1 MTRYLYLESE
11 GVYRK
16 LLRVSRTKN
25 IITGSFFNSYIQ
37 VYPGLKD
44 LHFTYPPPGNYH
56 VTVVCSD
63 GTEYRIYSN
72 SATKRCAGRNDREQI
87 DRESLP
93 FTWRMFVPEKRMR
106 PSFHDFQNDPTK
118 SDSLLAIGIP
128 CVPLTGPSETPR
140 TSDAIFRYE
149 LDPEKKRMVTLNVS
163 ICGSKYNFN
172 PTNPDFPKPV
182 FEHRD
187 QGNPEVLIHFF

>member
-1 MTRYLYLESE
+1 MTRHLYLESE

-25 IITGSFFNSYIQ
+25 TITGSFFNSYIKIF
-37 VYPGLKD
+37 PGLKD

-56 VTVVCSD
+56 VTVVCTD

-72 SATKRCAGRNDREQI
+72 SATMRCAGQVDREQI
-87 DRESLP
+87 DRGSLP
-93 FTWRMFVPEKRMR
+93 FELTMFVPEKRMR
-106 PSFHDFQNDPTK
+106 PSFHDFHNDPTK
-118 SDSLLAIGIP
+118 SDTILGIGIP
-128 CVPLTGPSETPR
+128 CVPLTGPSESPR
-140 TSDAIFRYE
+140 TSDVIFSYE
-149 LDPEKKRMVTLNVS
+149 ADPEKKRMVTLNVT

-172 PTNPDFPKPV
+172 PTNPNFPKPL

-187 QGNPEVLIHFF
+187 QGSPEVLIHFF